1 MYIVCPSCMTSNR
14 IPDDRSHVGGKCG
27 KCKNPLH
34 THQPA
39 ELNDNNFEK
48 YIADNELPVIVDFW
62 ASWCGP
68 CQMMK
73 PIFEKTAAESEI
85 LLFAKVDT
93 EAAPQTSANMNI
105 RSIPTL
111 IMFQNGREIDRI
123 AGALQEPQLKQWI
136 LQTLNKA

>member
-1 MYIVCPSCMTSNR
+1 MFIVCPSCMTSNR
-14 IPDDRSHVGGKCG
+14 IPDDRSHLSGKCG
-27 KCKNPLH
+27 RCKSTLH
-34 THQPA
+34 THLPA
-39 ELNDNNFEK
+39 ELNDSNFEK
-48 YIADNELPVIVDFW
+48 YIADNELPVVVDFW

-73 PIFEKTAAESEI
+73 PIFEKTAAETET

-93 EAAPQTSANMNI
+93 EKAQQTSVQMNI

-111 IMFQNGREIDRI
+111 IMFQNGKEIDRI

-136 LQTLNKA
+136 LQCLQKV

>member
-1 MYIVCPSCMTSNR
+1 MIIVCPSCNTSNR
-14 IPDDRSHVGGKCG
+14 IPDDKSHIDGKCG
-27 KCKNPLH
+27 KCKGSLH

-39 ELNDNNFEK
+39 ELDDQSFEM
-48 YIADNELPVIVDFW
+48 YVGNNELPVIVDFW

-93 EAAPQTSANMNI
+93 EKAPRTSQNMNI

-111 IMFQNGREIDRI
+111 VMFQAGKEIDRV
-123 AGALQEPQLKQWI
+123 AGALSEPQLKQWI
-136 LQTLNKA
+136 LQTLQKA